1 MKQKS
6 LVLLI
11 VLILFIITPIQAAED
26 LRLTGRLTTT
36 QNEPIGGAVILHR
49 PSQNKTVSGEDGSF
63 SLLVPNLTRVSLEII
78 HPDFMEQVVTL
89 TSTEIRSTIRIVL
102 KPIFRPREEVT
113 VTAFRYP
120 EASTSIPAAQSVVA
134 RENLEESMPLNV
146 ADGLQE
152 VPGVSNMG
160 AGGFSLVPNI
170 RGLARGRIVIL
181 LDSARLTSERRTGPS
196 ASFVNSRD
204 IETIEVLRSAS
215 SVFYG
220 SDAIGGVIH
229 LQTRDLAM
237 DGRLRGTLHAEYG
250 SVNDKKGLGF
260 QLEGSRRNTGFMMS
274 FQFDD
279 AADYSSPEGTVLQ
292 SQFTQGSLMGKLVH
306 ETQKRNIVLSFLGA
320 RGRDIGKANA
330 SSAEKPTWYPREDEN
345 IVQLRWI
352 EKEMG
357 GKGEIDF
364 QAFFNSQF
372 LETHKDTMK
381 DYRTKEE
388 FSRTEGN
395 DYGFFMSYNNN
406 WNDLNL
412 SVGLDYFGRNGV
424 QAYGRTLK
432 FTESGF
438 TSDQSEEWPYRD
450 GRRGDLGFF
459 LSIDYTGIKKVDLI
473 GGIRWDTL
481 KLEALSGGTT
491 SESSRHDAVTG
502 FLGGSIKL
510 ASNLVVFA
518 NVSSA
523 YRAPSLMEL
532 FYTGITGRGLII
544 SQPGLQP
551 ERSLNADGGIRF
563 FDERIFIGAYAFFY
577 EIDNLIER
585 YLVQPDVYTY
595 GNVDRGQISGFEL
608 EMEYS
613 FRPGWRI

>member
-6 LVLLI
+6 FVLLI
-11 VLILFIITPIQAAED
+11 ILILFIINPIQAAED
-26 LRLTGRLTTT
+26 LRMTGRLTTT

-89 TSTEIRSTIRIVL
+89 TSAEIRSTIRIVL

-120 EASTSIPAAQSVVA
+120 EASTGIPAAQSVVA

-229 LQTRDLAM
+229 LRTRDLAM

-357 GKGEIDF
+357 G
-364 QAFFNSQF
+364 
-372 LETHKDTMK
+372 
-381 DYRTKEE
+381 
-388 FSRTEGN
+388 
-395 DYGFFMSYNNN
+395 
-406 WNDLNL
+406 
-412 SVGLDYFGRNGV
+412 
-424 QAYGRTLK
+424 
-432 FTESGF
+432 
-438 TSDQSEEWPYRD
+438 
-450 GRRGDLGFF
+450 
-459 LSIDYTGIKKVDLI
+459 
-473 GGIRWDTL
+473 
-481 KLEALSGGTT
+481 
-491 SESSRHDAVTG
+491 
-502 FLGGSIKL
+502 
-510 ASNLVVFA
+510 
-518 NVSSA
+518 
-523 YRAPSLMEL
+523 
-532 FYTGITGRGLII
+532 
-544 SQPGLQP
+544 
-551 ERSLNADGGIRF
+551 
-563 FDERIFIGAYAFFY
+563 
-577 EIDNLIER
+577 
-585 YLVQPDVYTY
+585 
-595 GNVDRGQISGFEL
+595 
-608 EMEYS
+608 
-613 FRPGWRI
+613 